1 MYLYDKIEW
10 TVLWREGV
18 FLKKISITKRI
29 LILGI
34 VQLAFLLMIFLVVVT
49 ILYRETKSDII
60 RSSEN
65 LLELYVN
72 DIDSR
77 LQDVEIQ
84 LNEFLY
90 QNGELTNI
98 ESDNEARRV
107 YGALNVRDQLGEMLA
122 ISSHIQ
128 IVVVA
133 ETEHDV
139 CVDAA
144 KEEVSASAL
153 IAVREFTTDYARGE
167 SRTAQWRFAE
177 IAGVKYMYKA
187 YRWNSRVVAAYIPVK
202 EIMEFGKELTLDDQA
217 FALSDG
223 SGTVWDITGD
233 YSASDAVVAEGDA
246 AADHLES
253 VSAEIRSRVAYMKEI
268 SVVPEQAVLTLYI
281 RDLDIIGN
289 VQLSLVIML
298 LLLAVCAVY
307 TAILV
312 RYTRA
317 ELLRPMTELT
327 GLMTRISQGDYKLRA
342 RENYSSREFGVLA
355 QTFNRLM
362 DEILKLRIQRYEKQ
376 IELKDTELRCVR
388 LTLRPHFFLNAMTTI
403 SGLSMQNKNK
413 EIETYVRTF
422 SKTIRYMFRAGLYT
436 VPVKEEI
443 AHVEN
448 YCEMQELKH
457 PGCVFLYTDMSAECE
472 NWMIPQLIIHTL
484 IENEY
489 KYAVNPERMLTIL
502 IRISMQNYDGENMLS
517 IEVED
522 DGKGYPPQIL
532 EQINGNPDKDAEE
545 KENTR
550 KEEGTRVG
558 LWSIRKILYLMY
570 GRSDLFHISNLEP
583 HGCRNRILVPEKAVN
598 ELREEKEVQSL

>member
-1 MYLYDKIEW
+1 M
-10 TVLWREGV
+10 
-18 FLKKISITKRI
+18 KKISITKRI
-29 LILGI
+29 LILGV
-34 VQLAFLLMIFLVVVT
+34 VQLVFLLAIFLVVVAV
-49 ILYRETKSDII
+49 LYRETKNDII
-60 RSSEN
+60 RSAEN
-65 LLELYVN
+65 FLELYAE

-77 LQDVEIQ
+77 LQDVENQ

-90 QNGELTNI
+90 QNNDLTNI
-98 ESDNEARRV
+98 ESNREADRI
-107 YGALNVRDQLGEMLA
+107 YGAMNLRSQLGEMLA

-133 ETEHDV
+133 EAEYDI
-139 CVDAA
+139 CVDAS
-144 KEEVSASAL
+144 KEGVDYRTLLET
-153 IAVREFTTDYARGE
+153 REFTREYARGE
-167 SRTAQWRFAE
+167 TKKAEWRFTE
-177 IAGVKYMYKA
+177 ITGEKYIYKA
-187 YRWNSRVVAAYIPVK
+187 YMWNRRVVAAYIPAA
-202 EIMEFGKELTLDDQA
+202 EIMDFGKGLELGGQVY
-217 FALSDG
+217 FLSDG
-223 SGTVWDITGD
+223 GGKIWDATVGYGD
-233 YSASDAVVAEGDA
+233 VGEN
-246 AADHLES
+246 AADNDVHFSQIEEAES
-253 VSAEIRSRVAYMKEI
+253 RAVYTAKIP
-268 SVVPEQAVLTLYI
+268 VVPEQAALTLCMY
-281 RDLDIIGN
+281 DLDIIGN

-307 TAILV
+307 TAILI
-312 RYTRA
+312 RYMRA

-327 GLMTRISQGDYKLRA
+327 GLMTRIGQGDYKLRA
-342 RENYSSREFGVLA
+342 RENYSSQEFGVLA